1 LEARPRDKTGRQG
14 RHAMKK
20 TKTGTGS
27 LFGIPG
33 TLTKKTVLRDLKL
46 NHTVYL
52 MLLPVVVYF
61 FIFHYMP
68 MGGVAMAFQD
78 FSVRRGILGS
88 RWLGLE
94 HFRRFFNSVYFWRL
108 IRNTLLIS
116 FYGLLFSFPLPIVF
130 ALCLNEVRN
139 KRFKKT
145 VQTISYLPY
154 FISVV
159 VVVSILIDFTKSQGI
174 LTKLAA
180 LLGDRG
186 GALISRPEWFRSLYI
201 GSNMWQHLGYNSIIF
216 IAALSG
222 IDQELYEAAR
232 IDGAG
237 RWKQTLHVT
246 LPGIAATIVILLI
259 LRLGQIMSIGFEK
272 TILMYSPA
280 TYETADV
287 ISSYTYRVGI
297 IDNNYSYST
306 AVNLFNSAV
315 NFLMLLAAN
324 KFSRRFSETSL
335 W

>member
-1 LEARPRDKTGRQG
+1 
-14 RHAMKK
+14 MKK
-20 TKTGTGS
+20 
-27 LFGIPG
+27 GII
-33 TLTKKTVLRDLKL
+33 KDLKL
-46 NHTVYL
+46 NYTVYL
-52 MLLPVVVYF
+52 MVLPVVAYF

-68 MGGVAMAFQD
+68 MGGVLMAFQD
-78 FSVRRGILGS
+78 FSVRRGIFGS
-88 RWLGLE
+88 PWVGAE
-94 HFRRFFNSVYFWRL
+94 HFIRFFNSVYFWRL

-130 ALCLNEVRN
+130 ALCLNEIKNR
-139 KRFKKT
+139 KFKKT

-154 FISVV
+154 FISIV

-174 LTKLAA
+174 LTRLAA
-180 LLGDRG
+180 LLGDSG
-186 GALISRPEWFRSLYI
+186 GALISRPEWFRALYI

-222 IDQELYEAAR
+222 IDPELYEAAW

-246 LPGIAATIVILLI
+246 LPGIASTIVILLI

-280 TYETADV
+280 TYETADI

-306 AVNLFNSAV
+306 AVNLFNSV
-315 NFLMLLAAN
+315 INFLMLIGAN
-324 KFSRRFSETSL
+324 KISRKFSETSL